1 MTSKKYQAL
10 NDKYPEFLP
19 VYASEEDVR
28 KLAPEDQKLFAE
40 VVYSWLINRID
51 NMDTAYDLDYLFCV
65 LTDEP
70 YDEQFILF
78 IAAGDGARRGNEP
91 GDIYPI
97 GKILKASAEQQEAIR
112 KAAEGEPQSVLNK
125 DGRYIDYFYPLSV
138 TNNHLLLIGVTHDV
152 KVIKETVFHQTLSQS
167 WLSVLYLIDLMI
179 VCLVIIYYA
188 VLRPLKK
195 IQENIRLYKDTKNSE
210 TIIENLSE
218 IRSHNELGLLSNDVS
233 DLAKEIDDYL
243 HQIEKITSER
253 ERIDTE
259 LKLASHIQNAMLPNK
274 FPAYPESEEFDIFA
288 SMDPAREIG
297 GDFYDLFMTD
307 KDHLCILIADVSG
320 KGVPA
325 ALFMMASKI
334 TFSHNIG
341 MKKTPAQILTAANA
355 GHEYPILKDAKGNYE
370 LFKDKHG
377 IVLGSIPDT
386 VYTEYEIK
394 MEKGSVLFLYTDG
407 LPEAKDPDGQMFGL
421 DRVIKELNA
430 QESSEPE
437 DILHNM
443 KDAVRAYEKGTEP
456 FDDLT
461 MMCPRYN
468 GPAQ

>member
-1 MTSKKYQAL
+1 
-10 NDKYPEFLP
+10 
-19 VYASEEDVR
+19 
-28 KLAPEDQKLFAE
+28 
-40 VVYSWLINRID
+40 
-51 NMDTAYDLDYLFCV
+51 
-65 LTDEP
+65 
-70 YDEQFILF
+70 
-78 IAAGDGARRGNEP
+78 
-91 GDIYPI
+91 
-97 GKILKASAEQQEAIR
+97 
-112 KAAEGEPQSVLNK
+112 
-125 DGRYIDYFYPLSV
+125 
-138 TNNHLLLIGVTHDV
+138 
-152 KVIKETVFHQTLSQS
+152 
-167 WLSVLYLIDLMI
+167 
-179 VCLVIIYYA
+179 
-188 VLRPLKK
+188 
-195 IQENIRLYKDTKNSE
+195 
-210 TIIENLSE
+210 
-218 IRSHNELGLLSNDVS
+218 
-233 DLAKEIDDYL
+233 
-243 HQIEKITSER
+243 
-253 ERIDTE
+253 
-259 LKLASHIQNAMLPNK
+259 
-274 FPAYPESEEFDIFA
+274 
-288 SMDPAREIG
+288 MDPAREIG

-307 KDHLCILIADVSG
+307 KDHLCVLIADVSG

>member
-179 VCLVIIYYA
+179 VCLVMIYYA

-210 TIIENLSE
+210 AIIENLSE